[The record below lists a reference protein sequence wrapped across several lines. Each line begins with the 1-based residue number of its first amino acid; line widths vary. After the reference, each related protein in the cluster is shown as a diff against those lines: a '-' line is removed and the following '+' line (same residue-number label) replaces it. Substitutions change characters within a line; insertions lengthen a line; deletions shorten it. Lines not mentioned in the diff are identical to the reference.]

1 MRKSILTSI
10 ISLISVM
17 IMSLTSTL
25 TANAQE
31 VLAPFEPSGFD
42 AQYYAQSNP
51 DVYAIYGNDNDKLL
65 NHYVTCGKFEG
76 RKPYENAPEYTNTK
90 TADYNVLFIGN
101 SITLHP
107 QCNYWWGA
115 YGMAAS
121 SPEKDY
127 VHKVIAGLYERYE
140 TVDYD
145 IVSFSA
151 WERKGV
157 GKKLLPSLDPLL
169 GNNYDLIVIQ
179 LGENAHD
186 LKSFESEYDTLVNYV
201 SRSVPAARIELV
213 GDFWAE
219 GNRDEMK
226 LNVVNKYNTDY
237 VDLSNVRS
245 NKKYR
250 SYIGAKVV
258 GSDGQMHAVDF
269 GPVSSHPNDLTMAEI
284 AKGILKNLE
293 N

>member
-1 MRKSILTSI
+1 
-10 ISLISVM
+10 
-17 IMSLTSTL
+17 
-25 TANAQE
+25 
-31 VLAPFEPSGFD
+31 
-42 AQYYAQSNP
+42 
-51 DVYAIYGNDNDKLL
+51 
-65 NHYVTCGKFEG
+65 
-76 RKPYENAPEYTNTK
+76 
-90 TADYNVLFIGN
+90 
-101 SITLHP
+101 
-107 QCNYWWGA
+107 
-115 YGMAAS
+115 MAAS

-127 VHKVIAGLYERYE
+127 VHQVIAGLYERYE

-145 IVSFSA
+145 IVSFSV

-201 SRSVPAARIELV
+201 SRSVPSARIELV

-258 GSDGQMHAVDF
+258 GSDGQMHTVDF